1 MSRNFNSRNTRKSG
15 RTLSKV
21 ERQLQEEENQRV
33 QQEKTKKH
41 QNWLIAQQK
50 YKKQSRTVFIQ
61 YPTAT
66 SQSQKQKKH
75 PPTQMKPRNLL
86 AELLEQEEKEDDDR
100 RGDGLSAFTRQD
112 KERHDYRTALAALAA
127 PSVVDLEQEFPSLP
141 TKQNQKNTTTQHSTT
156 WSNLGSVNLAKELSF
171 SSRNGDAKKA
181 PPPPPPLPEQNT
193 QTKISTD
200 LMWDAARWMDEDN
213 DYDESDSD
221 DSVTVIDDL
230 CIWKKR
236 QKKISW
242 AEIEDSDSED
252 ED

>member
-1 MSRNFNSRNTRKSG
+1 MIYTTQTTKSIMSRNFNSRNSRNSRNT

-50 YKKQSRTVFIQ
+50 YKKQTRTVFMQ

-86 AELLEQEEKEDDDR
+86 AELLAQEEKEDD
-100 RGDGLSAFTRQD
+100 LEQQ
-112 KERHDYRTALAALAA
+112 
-127 PSVVDLEQEFPSLP
+127 VDQEFPSLP

-171 SSRNGDAKKA
+171 SSRNGHAKKA
-181 PPPPPPLPEQNT
+181 PPPPLPEPNT
-193 QTKISTD
+193 QTISTD
-200 LMWDAARWMDEDN
+200 LMWDAARWMDEDD

-221 DSVTVIDDL
+221 DSVTVTDDV

-242 AEIEDSDSED
+242 AEIEDSDTED

>member
-1 MSRNFNSRNTRKSG
+1 MSRNFNSRNSRNTRKSG

-50 YKKQSRTVFIQ
+50 YKKQTRTVFMQ

-86 AELLEQEEKEDDDR
+86 AELLAQEEKEYD
-100 RGDGLSAFTRQD
+100 LEQQ
-112 KERHDYRTALAALAA
+112 
-127 PSVVDLEQEFPSLP
+127 LEQEFPSLP

-156 WSNLGSVNLAKELSF
+156 WSNFGSVNIAKELSF
-171 SSRNGDAKKA
+171 SSRNGHAKKA
-181 PPPPPPLPEQNT
+181 PPPPIPEPNT

-200 LMWDAARWMDEDN
+200 LTRDAARWMDEDD

-221 DSVTVIDDL
+221 DSFTVTDNI
-230 CIWKKR
+230 CIWKNR
-236 QKKISW
+236 LKKISW

-252 ED
+252 EE

>member
-1 MSRNFNSRNTRKSG
+1 MKRYYTIKYSNLCDIHNSNNKIMSRNCNSRNSRNSG

-50 YKKQSRTVFIQ
+50 YKKQTRTVFMQ

-86 AELLEQEEKEDDDR
+86 AELLAQEEKE
-100 RGDGLSAFTRQD
+100 
-112 KERHDYRTALAALAA
+112 Y
-127 PSVVDLEQEFPSLP
+127 DLEQQVDQEFPSLP

-171 SSRNGDAKKA
+171 SSRNGHAKKA
-181 PPPPPPLPEQNT
+181 PPPPLPEPNT

-200 LMWDAARWMDEDN
+200 LMWDAARWMDEDD

-221 DSVTVIDDL
+221 DSVTVTDDV